1 MEGPKSISLLNH
13 VSRLGFGSVSH
24 QAHLVWRPDLHDS
37 LRLGTFFFE
46 AAISTTLP
54 CTREGRDAM
63 HANAPMPWL
72 DRIPFR
78 LAPPPMA
85 MWTDEVQLVMLP
97 SSSSS
102 WWPYRRGRLKL
113 GTRLSHWPIIAP
125 TIRAEQKEAS
135 LPISVADGTV
145 QFDWHLPALEGLV
158 FLPSLIRFFWPR
170 GEATLVARPLLSSL
184 ALGPP
189 IAVLSIEGASK
200 ELAGRRRWGRR
211 ELRRCSRRST
221 TRGAPAALTTG
232 GRTSSGEC
240 RTRSSSMSGWFLSR
254 PVQSSL
260 PLPRSFWTLSPDF
273 SLELVTLENLDD
285 RHLLQ

>member
-97 SSSSS
+97 PSSSS
-102 WWPYRRGRLKL
+102 WWPYRWGRLKL

-145 QFDWHLPALEGLV
+145 QFDWHMPALEGLV

-200 ELAGRRRWGRR
+200 DSLAAGDGGGGNFAVAQEGVPPGVPRLRLQPEEGPRQGNAVQGVPLCLDGFSHGRYRVLFLYRVLS
-211 ELRRCSRRST
+211 E
-221 TRGAPAALTTG
+221 PFHLTFLL
-232 GRTSSGEC
+232 SS
-240 RTRSSSMSGWFLSR
+240 
-254 PVQSSL
+254 
-260 PLPRSFWTLSPDF
+260 
-273 SLELVTLENLDD
+273 
-285 RHLLQ
+285 